1 VNFSEL
7 NLNPQLLRAIGELGF
22 ETPMPVQQEII
33 PRFLETESDL
43 VGLAQTGTGKTAA
56 FGLPILQLISPES
69 RHAQALILA
78 PTRELCVQIASD
90 LRDYSK
96 YSTGIKITPIYGGAG
111 FQGQLKE
118 LAAGPQVIV
127 ATPGRMLDMI
137 KRGNIKLN
145 NIRFLVLDEADEML
159 NMGFEEDVS
168 AIISHTPASRRT
180 FLFSATM
187 PYEVEQIAL
196 QYMKSPETV
205 TIGQRGKGASTVK
218 HIYYIAHAR
227 DRYQVLKRIADYYP
241 NIYGIVFCRTRQET
255 QEIADSLIRDGY
267 SAEALHGD
275 LSQSQRDYVMNKFR
289 IRHLKMLVATDVAAR
304 GLDVEELSHVINY
317 NLPDELEVY
326 VHRSGRTGRAGRTGI
341 SISII
346 NLKEKHKIRQLE
358 KQVGKEFSQA
368 KIPLGHQI
376 CEKQLYYLIDK
387 MENVEVNEEDVEAFL
402 PVIYKK
408 LKWMSQEEL
417 IKRFV
422 SVEFNRFLDYYRDA
436 GDLNV
441 DENRETA
448 SSAKYTR
455 VFMSIGRKDGL
466 IPPRLI
472 GVINDFTTTRD
483 LRIGKIEI
491 EDNFSFVEIDSRFID
506 RFMQAFKG
514 KYYNN
519 RPVRVDIAEEKRFK
533 NKPSGKRK
541 VEINTKPSTETDK
554 TYKKE
559 GKKKWKSSSDPYF
572 GDRNPKEGKQK
583 RRF

>member
-1 VNFSEL
+1 VNFSEF
-7 NLNPQLLRAIGELGF
+7 NLNPQLLRAAAELGF
-22 ETPMPVQQEII
+22 ETPMPVQQEVI
-33 PRFLETESDL
+33 PLFLGTDRDL

-56 FGLPILQLISPES
+56 FGLPILQLISPETKS
-69 RHAQALILA
+69 AQALILA
-78 PTRELCVQIASD
+78 PTRELCMQIAGD
-90 LRDYSK
+90 IRDYAK
-96 YSTGIKITPIYGGAG
+96 HMPNIRITPIYGGAG

-137 KRGNIKLN
+137 KRGNIRLG

-168 AIISHTPASRRT
+168 AIISNTPATRRT

-187 PYEVEQIAL
+187 PAQVEQIAMK
-196 QYMKSPETV
+196 YMKSPETV
-205 TIGQRGKGASTVK
+205 TVGQRGKGASTVK
-218 HIYYIAHAR
+218 HLYLIAHAS
-227 DRYQVLKRIADYYP
+227 DRYKVLKRIADYYP

-255 QEIADSLIRDGY
+255 QDIADSLIRDGY

-289 IRHLKMLVATDVAAR
+289 IGHLRMLVATDVAAR
-304 GLDVEELSHVINY
+304 GIDVEELTHVINY

-326 VHRSGRTGRAGRTGI
+326 VHRSGRTGRAGRAGI

-358 KQVGKEFSQA
+358 KEVGKEFSQVR
-368 KIPLGHQI
+368 IPTGHQI
-376 CEKQLYYLIDK
+376 CEKQLYHVIEK
-387 MENVEVNEEDVEAFL
+387 MENVEVNEEEVEEFL

-408 LKWMSQEEL
+408 LNWMTQEEL

-441 DENRETA
+441 DESRDSQGSTKFA
-448 SSAKYTR
+448 R

-472 GVINDFTTTRD
+472 GVINDFTGIRD
-483 LRIGKIEI
+483 MKIGKIEI
-491 EDNFSFVEIDSRFID
+491 GDTFSFVEIESRYTD
-506 RFMQAFKG
+506 QFMQAFKG
-514 KYYNN
+514 KFYNN
-519 RPVRVDIAEEKRFK
+519 RPVRVDEAEGQHKKRRTGEKPREETKSGPDNNTAFS
-533 NKPSGKRK
+533 NKDRR
-541 VEINTKPSTETDK
+541 
-554 TYKKE
+554 
-559 GKKKWKSSSDPYF
+559 KKWKTESDPYF
-572 GDRNPKEGKQK
+572 GDKNPKEGRRKK
-583 RRF
+583 RF

>member
-7 NLNPQLLRAIGELGF
+7 NLNPQLLRAIQELGF

-33 PRFLETESDL
+33 PKFLETTSDL

-56 FGLPILQLISPES
+56 FGLPILQMIETES
-69 RHAQALILA
+69 RHPQALILA
-78 PTRELCVQIASD
+78 PTRELCVQIAND
-90 LRDYSK
+90 LKDYSR
-96 YSTGIKITPIYGGAG
+96 YSQGIRITPIYGGAG

-118 LAAGPQVIV
+118 LAAGPQIIV
-127 ATPGRMLDMI
+127 ATPGRMNDMI
-137 KRGNIKLN
+137 NRGNIKLG
-145 NIRFLVLDEADEML
+145 NIRFLILDEADEML

-168 AIISHTPASRRT
+168 AIIGQTPKSRRT

-187 PYEVEQIAL
+187 PNEVEQIAMK
-196 QYMKSPETV
+196 YMKSPETI

-218 HIYYIAHAR
+218 HLYYIAHAR
-227 DRYQVLKRIADYYP
+227 DRYKVLKRIADYYP

-304 GLDVEELSHVINY
+304 GIDVDDLTHVINY
-317 NLPDELEVY
+317 NMPDELEIY
-326 VHRSGRTGRAGRTGI
+326 VHRSGRTGRAGRSGI

-346 NLKEKHKIRQLE
+346 NLKEKHKIRLLE

-376 CEKQLYYLIDK
+376 CEKQLYHVIEK
-387 MENVEVNEEDVEAFL
+387 MENVEVNEEEVEEFL

-441 DENRETA
+441 DESREA
-448 SSAKYTR
+448 QSANNFTR

-466 IPPRLI
+466 IPPKLI
-472 GVINDFTTTRD
+472 GVINDFVSVRD
-483 LRIGKIEI
+483 MKIGKIEI
-491 EDNFSFVEIDSRFID
+491 GDTFSFVEIDSRYID
-506 RFMQAFKG
+506 KFTQSFKG
-514 KYYNN
+514 KFFNN
-519 RPVRVDIAEEKRFK
+519 RPVRVDVAEGQRTRKKSGGVSRSDY
-533 NKPSGKRK
+533 KPRNNNDQGFTRQEGKRK
-541 VEINTKPSTETDK
+541 
-554 TYKKE
+554 
-559 GKKKWKSSSDPYF
+559 WKSDADPYF
-572 GDRNPKEGKQK
+572 GDRNPKEGKK
-583 RRF
+583 RKRY